1 MPYIKPEKRAAFDSL
16 IDALKKELVNQQLDD
31 PEDNMEGNIN
41 YVITRL
47 LKKCY
52 GNNYAEL
59 NDAMGLLSCITHE
72 FYRKIA
78 APYEDQKEFDN
89 GQIEK

>member
-16 IDALKKELVNQQLDD
+16 IDQLKQELVNQQLDD
-31 PEDNMEGNIN
+31 SEDNMEGNIN
-41 YVITRL
+41 YIITRL

-52 GNNYAEL
+52 GDNYAEL
-59 NDAMGLLSCITHE
+59 NDAMGVLNCITHE

>member
-1 MPYIKPEKRAAFDSL
+1 MPYIKPEKRVAFDNL
-16 IDALKKELVNQQLDD
+16 INDLKKELVNQQLDD

-41 YVITRL
+41 YIITRI

-59 NDAMGLLSCITHE
+59 NDAMGLLNCITHE
-72 FYRKIA
+72 FYRKVA

-89 GQIEK
+89 GTVDK

>member
-1 MPYIKPEKRAAFDSL
+1 MPYIKPEKRVVFDNL
-16 IDALKKELVNQQLDD
+16 IDELKRELVNQQLDD

-59 NDAMGLLSCITHE
+59 NDAMGLLNCITHE